1 MELLYVKNAIIKFT
15 EKNMKIDKEIFE
27 KMPKELQDLFEL
39 KHDPGCPC
47 YMLDEQSGISK
58 STGGRIGNKGSML
71 NMCGN
76 NYQKGD
82 PGYGDTGGASRFV
95 KNIKVDLLDF
105 SMYNTDRVIYL
116 KETICGNILEN
127 QKIGGML
134 NGVIKEAEK
143 YTQSVEQFIFG
154 KSKMENFQKDMKS
167 IISTL
172 IQQMIELKTYNVFLA
187 TSIDYFTEN
196 CEQIIKLLKEWNTEN
211 ARNVDNIK
219 HLIIFGN
226 ELLELLEDIVR
237 IVQEQN
243 LKNGVKQIENT
254 GTNITNDIEQNINNN
269 RFFYVAKAS
278 RKERSQ
284 GLEGYIL
291 RSETPQEIVEEIKK
305 ILDFAK

>member
-1 MELLYVKNAIIKFT
+1 
-15 EKNMKIDKEIFE
+15 MKIDKEIFE